1 VRNLSNNCGIDQPF
15 RYDSALVL
23 LFIRKC
29 LLKGAIFIFMLTLSK
44 KKTNSK
50 KEKDSA
56 KPKKLTKTIPEDLPP
71 LQNILIVHSDDFGSK
86 NKNKK
91 G

>member
-1 VRNLSNNCGIDQPF
+1 
-15 RYDSALVL
+15 
-23 LFIRKC
+23 
-29 LLKGAIFIFMLTLSK
+29 MLTLSK

-56 KPKKLTKTIPEDLPP
+56 KPKKLTQTIPEDLPP
-71 LQNILIVHSDDFGSK
+71 LQNILIVHSDDFGKKS
-86 NKNKK
+86 KNKK